1 MHEGS
6 TVRLECVSSP
16 VISSPLFIT
25 CSVAAYFS
33 FSTTQEKNNSSKMR
47 LYDQRSSTPIKSDS
61 KKWMRPNN
69 FLPSQREIAVV
80 EPPNIS
86 GEKYAA
92 SAGTIKNETC
102 GSETSASTAIE
113 ISKLYK
119 HRTIYDD
126 FRFDIDIDE
135 DQELSMKSSSTLS
148 THSTL
153 RQLTQVSHDGYREG
167 MLKPISVAKYGG
179 IDPDSLEFSRSS
191 FHALNNNIIATSS
204 FESLATKSR
213 NNIARYSLSNDYVS
227 TDEDS
232 SNDDD
237 DFFTPKLTLTESS
250 EDTDSVWLDFVGF
263 DIKNPFR
270 ASHDTYE
277 SNKNKP
283 ALDLSSVVHQTPD
296 VKNLSKRDNKVTPTR
311 NISQNKRMVPGRS
324 PIMRQ
329 TTGTY
334 TKYYKMLLD
343 GISVVDVSNAMEK
356 DEIDPSI
363 ISLVLAASET
373 RHNVYKGR

>member
-1 MHEGS
+1 
-6 TVRLECVSSP
+6 
-16 VISSPLFIT
+16 
-25 CSVAAYFS
+25 
-33 FSTTQEKNNSSKMR
+33 
-47 LYDQRSSTPIKSDS
+47 
-61 KKWMRPNN
+61 MRPNN

-92 SAGTIKNETC
+92 SAGTIKNETW
-102 GSETSASTAIE
+102 GSETSASTGIE

-153 RQLTQVSHDGYREG
+153 RQLTQVSHDGYSEG
-167 MLKPISVAKYGG
+167 MLKPISVAKYEG
-179 IDPDSLEFSRSS
+179 IEPDSLEFSRSS

-363 ISLVLAASET
+363 ISVVLAASET